1 MEEKLE
7 NLINIEGV
15 EAVFIFNNKAETIY
29 HLLKRTLDDNLI
41 EEIGKHIIQVYALN
55 KKLSM
60 NKIVNMDIAFDKGT
74 IISYN
79 DEYFTLVV
87 WLNKNAQLSLIRLNI
102 DLVLSNLKND
112 SKFKKLLKKNK
123 IDFDYLLRK
132 DNVDEQD
139 SIMLQQLGV
148 IK

>member
-1 MEEKLE
+1 MEDKLE

-41 EEIGKHIIQVYALN
+41 EEIGKHIIQIFALN
-55 KKLSM
+55 KKL
-60 NKIVNMDIAFDKGT
+60 NVEKIINMDIVFDKGT
-74 IISYN
+74 IITYN

-102 DLVLSNLKND
+102 DLVVSNLKND

-132 DNVDEQD
+132 DVVDDQD
-139 SIMLQQLGV
+139 SLILQQLGM